1 MLDSE
6 SFGVCGIVEIKIPG
20 FVEDVEQRVKTKV
33 YPNIQPLVKVVKT
46 NLSEDSGLLG
56 AACLA
61 FLQV

>member
-1 MLDSE
+1 
-6 SFGVCGIVEIKIPG
+6 
-20 FVEDVEQRVKTKV
+20 VKTKV
-33 YPNIQPLVKVVKT
+33 YPNIRPLVKVVKT